1 MRFELDM
8 EVNALYIYAN
18 KGEISET
25 LEVGP
30 DVYMDVDTEGRIIGI
45 EFLDPDYLIQFLR
58 EHGGELDFDKPASQ
72 VQSLKNS

>member
-1 MRFELDM
+1 MKLVFDSEIN
-8 EVNALYIYAN
+8 VLYI
-18 KGEISET
+18 KGHPTEFHET
-25 LEVGP
+25 IEVGP

>member
-1 MRFELDM
+1 MKFKLEM

-18 KGEISET
+18 DGDIVET

-30 DVYMDVDTEGRIIGI
+30 DVYMDVDADGKIIGI

-58 EHGGELDFDKPASQ
+58 EQGGELDFDKPFSREQA
-72 VQSLKNS
+72 VNQS